1 MLLISETE
9 ACLQRAP
16 VILSLATFSSVATGL
31 SRRRRHGPRSRLH
44 GRPGPPGRT
53 LSHLPPKLQSQTT
66 GWKKYHSLPQRLSN
80 FSRIFQT
87 ALFILLATGMTIP

>member
-31 SRRRRHGPRSRLH
+31 PRRRRH

-53 LSHLPPKLQSQTT
+53 PQHLPPKLQSQTT

-80 FSRIFQT
+80 FSTIFQT